1 MNKDFLNESLECEEI
16 VTGQEV
22 ADILGMGEIYR
33 QGKEMEKMHEQMKLE
48 AQERFKDMLGR
59 MRIVEQQNNSDIID

>member
-48 AQERFKDMLGR
+48 AQDRFKNMVGR
-59 MRIVEQQNNSDIID
+59 MRIVEKQNKGDIID

>member
-48 AQERFKDMLGR
+48 AQDRFKNMVGR
-59 MRIVEQQNNSDIID
+59 MRIVEKQNKGNIID